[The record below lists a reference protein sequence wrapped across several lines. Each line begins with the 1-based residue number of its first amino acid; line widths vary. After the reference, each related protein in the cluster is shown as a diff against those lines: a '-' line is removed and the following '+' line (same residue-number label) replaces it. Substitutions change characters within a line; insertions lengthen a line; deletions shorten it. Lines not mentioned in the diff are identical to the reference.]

1 MVVVVS
7 MLNFTHTYSI
17 PGTVLQLYTYF
28 ILQLVGSVPG
38 VTLHTYPEDNT
49 ILGSLKATYNYSI
62 ITITRMI
69 ST

>member
-1 MVVVVS
+1 MVVVVLVS
-7 MLNFTHTYSI
+7 M
-17 PGTVLQLYTYF
+17 QLYTYQYL

-49 ILGSLKATYNYSI
+49 ILGSYS

>member
-7 MLNFTHTYSI
+7 MLNFTHIYSI
-17 PGTVLQLYTYF
+17 ATLHIQYF

-49 ILGSLKATYNYSI
+49 ILGSYSI
-62 ITITRMI
+62 T
-69 ST
+69 